1 MVLSAPAVAQDDSS
15 RGDAS
20 FLERQIEGAL
30 SGDDRD
36 VVIEGFRGLLGGQ
49 ATFDRLTISDRDGVW
64 LTVTDVELD
73 WSRLALLRRRLEVT
87 RLTAGSVEFTRLP
100 APTETPPSPEASAG
114 FALPE
119 LPVAVRIGEISVGN
133 LSLGEALFGR
143 AASLSLAGSANLEG
157 GAGQADLTASRLDGE
172 GTFRV
177 NGSYANETDFLDLSL
192 VVDEAPDGI
201 LVNLLDVPD
210 VPSLRLVVD
219 GRAPLSDFT
228 AELVLAT
235 DGVDRLAGRVTTRA
249 GGTPDAPERSFTAN
263 IGGDVTSLFLP
274 EYREFF
280 GPSLIVGLDA
290 ARLADGSFR
299 IDDLDLQ
306 AEALLLSAE
315 AEIGPDRLP
324 RRLRVTG
331 QIATRDGAPVLLPLP
346 GDPVRL
352 RSAEI
357 GVRFDADQSDDWQA
371 RIALRDLET
380 GGVTAE
386 EIALDGAGTIRPESP
401 GRSVTAALELAARGL
416 DLGGNAVDAALGRDM
431 TASADLDWTEGTP
444 LQVRDLEVEGAT
456 FGLRGSGSVS
466 GLGEG
471 IAIGAELAID
481 ARDLAVFSGL
491 AKRDI
496 GGAVA
501 ADLDLTYEALT
512 GQFDVTLD
520 ARSSDL
526 RVDQPE
532 ADRILAG
539 MVRLGLRA
547 VRDETGTRV
556 ERLALTSPNAEVSGQ
571 VTLTSARSTA
581 RLSAQFADAALLHPT
596 LSGALALEA
605 DAETAGDDW
614 SYRINGDGT
623 GTRFAV
629 TGTAN
634 TSGAVPEASA
644 DVDLSVADLSV
655 FSALAGRP
663 LAGTISVG
671 GEVSGLTDLSRV
683 AANLSGTASA
693 LAIGQAQ
700 ADALL
705 AGVTDFRVAGSLQD
719 SVPTVDTLTVRNAA
733 LDLTAS
739 GTLRSGEGTARVEGR
754 LADTAIVLPGAVGPS
769 TLRLTADER
778 QDGLWAFDLA
788 GASPFADATAR
799 GAAAPFATPQS
810 LSADLSVDARDLSRL
825 SGLAGRPLAGAA
837 QLSGRLDGTSDLEA
851 LDIDLQLQTT
861 NVAIGIAEVD
871 RLLAGRALLDLD
883 FARNGENLTIRDVRL
898 DSPALKASVAG
909 DVTNGAG
916 QLAVSAALANL
927 GLFVPDF
934 PGPVTADGTVAI
946 DGARTATVNLALTGP
961 GGIAATVRGDVVT
974 EGPTL
979 ALRVNGRAP
988 LEIANRFITPNSV
1001 SGTLGFDLSVNGPPA
1016 LSSVSGTL
1024 TTSGA
1029 RVALP
1034 GTGVSLENL
1043 AVNTGIENGRA
1054 NLSVTSGVQGGG
1066 SLSVSGPVE
1075 LAPPFNA
1082 TLAIAARGVVLTDP
1096 TLYRTSL
1103 TGDLRVSGPLAGGAS
1118 ISGNV
1123 DVGETEISIAGTGA
1137 GASGPIPEIIH
1148 LNEPADVRRTRQFA
1162 GLIRE
1167 DRGEGRSIRPYP
1179 LDVTINA
1186 PRIFVRGRG
1195 LDAEL
1200 SGGMRVTGTTA
1211 NVVPIGQ
1218 IDLVRGRLGI
1228 LGGRLRV
1235 TEGEIVLGGSL
1246 VPILRLEAV
1255 SEIRSDDDVRAFVSV
1270 DGPVT
1275 DPQFRFLS
1283 EPPLPE
1289 DEVLARILFGTD
1301 LANISALQAAQLA
1314 SAAATLSGG
1323 GGPGIMGN
1331 LRSGLGIDDLDVR
1344 TDEQGRTAV
1353 TAGTYINERLY
1364 ADVTT
1369 RSDGD
1374 TEINLNFDI
1383 TTSVT
1388 GTVSTSNQGD
1398 SSVGVFFRRDY

>member
-1 MVLSAPAVAQDDSS
+1 MVLSTPAVAQDDSS
-15 RGDAS
+15 REDAS
-20 FLERQIEGAL
+20 FLERQIESAL
-30 SGDDRD
+30 SGQDRD

-49 ATFDRLTISDRDGVW
+49 AAFDRLTISDRDGVW
-64 LTVTDVELD
+64 LTVSNVELD

-87 RLTAGSVEFTRLP
+87 RLTAASIEFTRLP
-100 APTETPPSPEASAG
+100 APVETPPSPEASAG

-119 LPVAVRIGEISVGN
+119 LPVAVRIGEISVGE

-143 AASLSLAGSANLEG
+143 AASLSLTGSAVLEG
-157 GAGQADLTASRLDGE
+157 GAGQANLAASRLDGE

-201 LVNLLDVPD
+201 VVNLLDVPD
-210 VPSLRLVVD
+210 LPSLRLVVD
-219 GRAPLSDFT
+219 GRAPLSNFA

-235 DGVDRLAGRVTTRA
+235 DGVDRLAGRIATRV
-249 GGTPDAPERSFTAN
+249 GGSPEAPERSFTAN

-274 EYREFF
+274 QYRDFF

-290 ARLADGSFR
+290 ARLSDGSFR
-299 IDDLDLQ
+299 IYDLDLQ
-306 AEALLLSAE
+306 AEALLLSAQ

-324 RRLRVTG
+324 RRMNVSG
-331 QIATRDGAPVLLPLP
+331 QIATRNGEPVLLPLP

-357 GVRFDADQSDDWQA
+357 DARFDAEQGDDWQA
-371 RIALRDLET
+371 RIAVLDLEA

-386 EIALDGAGTIRPESP
+386 EIVLDGTGTIQPAGP
-401 GRSVTAALELAARGL
+401 DRSVTAALDLAARGL
-416 DLGGNAVDAALGRDM
+416 DLGGDAVDAALGRDM
-431 TASADLDWTEGTP
+431 TASADLAWTEGAP
-444 LQVRDLEVEGAT
+444 LQVRGLDVAGAT
-456 FGLRGSGSVS
+456 FGLRGSASVT
-466 GLGEG
+466 GFGEG
-471 IAIGAELAID
+471 LAVGADLAVD
-481 ARDLAVFSGL
+481 ARDLAVFAGL
-491 AKRDI
+491 AGRDI

-539 MVRLGLRA
+539 TARLGLRA
-547 VRDETGTRV
+547 IRDETGTRV
-556 ERLALTSPNAEVSGQ
+556 ERLALTSPNAEVSGRA
-571 VTLTSARSTA
+571 TLTSGRSSAALSA
-581 RLSAQFADAALLHPT
+581 RLSDAALLHPT
-596 LSGALALEA
+596 LSGELALQA
-605 DAETAGDDW
+605 DAETAGGDW
-614 SYRINGDGT
+614 SYRINSDGA
-623 GTRFAV
+623 GMRLAV
-629 TGTAN
+629 TGTAD
-634 TSGAVPEASA
+634 TSGEVPEARA

-655 FSALAGRP
+655 FSPIAGRP
-663 LAGTISVG
+663 LGGTISVG
-671 GEVSGLTDLSRV
+671 GEVSGLADLSRV
-683 AANLSGTASA
+683 AADLTGTSND

-705 AGVTDFRVAGSLQD
+705 AGVTDFRVDGSLVD
-719 SVPTVDTLTVRNAA
+719 LVPTVDTLTVRNAA
-733 LDLTAS
+733 LDLAAS
-739 GTLRSGEGTARVEGR
+739 GNLRPGEGTARIEAR
-754 LADTAIVLPGAVGPS
+754 LADTAIVLPGTEGPS
-769 TLRLTADER
+769 TLRLTADEGQEGR
-778 QDGLWAFDLA
+778 WTFDMVA
-788 GASPFADATAR
+788 ASPLADASAQGSAT
-799 GAAAPFATPQS
+799 PFATPQS

-825 SGLAGRPLAGAA
+825 SGLAGRPLTGAA

-851 LDIDLQLQTT
+851 LDVDLQLRTT
-861 NVAIGIAEVD
+861 DVAVGIAEVD
-871 RLLAGRALLDLD
+871 RLLAGSALLDLD
-883 FARNGENLTIRDVRL
+883 FTRDGENLTIRDVRL
-898 DSPALKASVAG
+898 DAPSLKASVAG
-909 DVTNGAG
+909 DVMNGAG
-916 QLAVSAALANL
+916 QLAVSAALRDL
-927 GLFVPDF
+927 GIFVPDF

-946 DGARTATVNLALTGP
+946 DGGQTATVDLSVTGP
-961 GGIAATVRGDVVT
+961 GGIAATVRGDVVA
-974 EGPTL
+974 EGPRL
-979 ALRVNGRAP
+979 ALRVDGRAP

-1043 AVNTGIENGRA
+1043 AVNTQIENGRA

-1075 LAPPFNA
+1075 LAPPFNG
-1082 TLAIAARGVVLTDP
+1082 TLDITARSVVLTDP

-1103 TGDLRVSGPLAGGAS
+1103 SGDLQVSGPLAGGAA
-1118 ISGNV
+1118 ITGNV
-1123 DVGETEISIAGTGA
+1123 AVGETEISLAGTGA

-1148 LNEPADVRRTRQFA
+1148 LNEPADVRRTRQYA

-1167 DRGEGRSIRPYP
+1167 DRGEGRGIRPYP
-1179 LDVTINA
+1179 LDVTISA

-1218 IDLVRGRLGI
+1218 IDLVRGRLNI

-1255 SEIRSDDDVRAFVSV
+1255 SESRSEDDVRAFVSV

-1323 GGPGIMGN
+1323 GGPGVLGN

-1344 TDEQGRTAV
+1344 TDDQGRTAV
-1353 TAGTYINERLY
+1353 TAGTYINDRLY

-1369 RSDGD
+1369 RSDGE

-1388 GTVSTSNQGD
+1388 GTVSTSNQGE
-1398 SSVGVFFRRDY
+1398 SSVGIFFRRDY